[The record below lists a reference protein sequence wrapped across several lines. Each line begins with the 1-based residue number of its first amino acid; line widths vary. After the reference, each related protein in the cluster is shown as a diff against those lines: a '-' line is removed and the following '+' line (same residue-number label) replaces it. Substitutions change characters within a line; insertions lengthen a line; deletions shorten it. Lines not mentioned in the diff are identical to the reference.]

1 MQAEK
6 ELKISH
12 DTIRRKKY
20 APLNKPFGD
29 YIFSYEILKD

>member
-12 DTIRRKKY
+12 DIIKKY